1 MAPLADITNQDVDD
15 DPRAKPGE
23 AHLCWSRAAMQD
35 SQSAASQSSSSAGS
49 SASPAEVSGASS
61 SSSVHGTAVERVR
74 SAPLGGRTDNSLNQG
89 LPECC
94 LCGERYETWW
104 RLHELSMLGARR
116 FVDLLFQ
123 LRERHPS
130 LLRHIESFI
139 DEGPLAEYAAEM
151 WESMHHEEVRCRP
164 EPDYMRNQA
173 DINGRMR
180 SILIDWLL
188 EVHMKYR
195 LQPNTLFL
203 TISLIDRYLSQTQV
217 VRRNLQ
223 LVGIAAAHCAAKFEE
238 IHAPECRDWVNI
250 TGNAYTVPQL
260 NAMECEILTKLN
272 FNIVCPTI
280 LEFLERLLYLFFSGV
295 RCDEVH
301 REVAYYLIELSLL
314 DMEMV
319 GRYTPSH
326 VAAAALLL
334 SNEYMNLSPIWPPAL
349 ARVSRYTE
357 DDLRPCAL
365 SLHRLHSCVHTSSYQ
380 AVVRKYSSPVH
391 HSVAKKTARLL
402 AQGEAA
408 RGGTTTEQRNVLIAY
423 AQHAMAARGGA

>member
-61 SSSVHGTAVERVR
+61 SSSVHGTAVERER
-74 SAPLGGRTDNSLNQG
+74 SAPLVPLGGRTDNSLNQG

-94 LCGERYETWW
+94 HLNE
-104 RLHELSMLGARR
+104 LHMLGARR
-116 FVDLLFQ
+116 LVDLLFQ
-123 LRERHPS
+123 LLERHPP
-130 LLRHIESFI
+130 LLHHIESYI

-260 NAMECEILTKLN
+260 NAMECEILTKLQ
-272 FNIVCPTI
+272 FNIRCPTV
-280 LEFLERLLYLFFSGV
+280 LQFLERLLHLLHC
-295 RCDEVH
+295 RADDEH
-301 REVAYYLIELSLL
+301 CEVARYFSELSLL
-314 DMEMV
+314 NTSMV
-319 GRYTPSH
+319 GWYAASQ
-326 VAAAALLL
+326 VAAASMWL
-334 SNEYMNLSPIWPPAL
+334 SNQYMGRSPIWPATT
-349 ARVSRYTE
+349 AHVARYTE
-357 DDLRPCAL
+357 DDIRPCAEEL
-365 SLHRLHSCVHTSSYQ
+365 RRFASRDGASDTFPYH
-380 AVVRKYSSPVH
+380 AIVRKFSMPKH
-391 HSVAKKTARLL
+391 HSVAIKTAAFFQRQR
-402 AQGEAA
+402 AE
-408 RGGTTTEQRNVLIAY
+408 RDRTHDGT
-423 AQHAMAARGGA
+423 AARGGA